1 MTLGFGVAAWSPE
14 IGCVVAV
21 VSDSRLLDGG
31 MTLSDAGVKTYALGG
46 RTGMGAAGHALPA
59 ISAADIVRE
68 IVEVHNQAN
77 AKPMGFYDT
86 TRLLAFFL
94 KRACE
99 VTNKKTS
106 LWTNAVLVGFLDSG
120 RPCLAQ
126 VTVSATKNSV
136 RFFSVEEGESLM
148 VPVGSPGACVL
159 LLQGFCAALN
169 EGRPVIQAGVSLIR
183 YMSQLPVFPTIG
195 GGISIGTCRVDH
207 SSLSWPHIL
216 IDGRR
221 YLRGIDVTDYAR
233 PTWPAAEKIDYDETW
248 CANLDLRLN
257 RDQSAVEEPLVV
269 PGCFYEIDSLSSPD
283 SLFQLH
289 DDPDAFGGGVACPK

>member
-1 MTLGFGVAAWSPE
+1 MTLGFGVAAWSQQ
-14 IGCVVAV
+14 IGRVVAV
-21 VSDSRLLDGG
+21 VSDSRLSRDGA
-31 MTLSDAGVKTYALGG
+31 TLSSAGVKTYALGG
-46 RTGMGAAGHALPA
+46 RTGMVAAGHALPA

-68 IVEVHNQAN
+68 IVEGHNQAN

-99 VTNKKTS
+99 EPRWS
-106 LWTNAVLVGFLDSG
+106 CNAVLVGFLDSG

-126 VTVSATKNSV
+126 VTVSAAKNSV

-148 VPVGSPGACVL
+148 VPVGSLDACRF

-183 YMSQLPVFPTIG
+183 YMSQLPADFPTVG
-195 GGISIGTCRVDH
+195 GGISVGTCRVDH

-233 PTWPAAEKIDYDETW
+233 PTWPAAEQIDYDETW
-248 CANLDLRLN
+248 CANLDLLLN
-257 RDQSAVEEPLVV
+257 RDQNVVEEPLVV
-269 PGCFYEIDSLSSPD
+269 PGGSYEIDSLSSPD
-283 SLFQLH
+283 TLFQLH
-289 DDPDAFGGGVACPK
+289 DDPDAFERGVALNG